1 MGFIPAWSFQ
11 CYLRVK
17 NSHRM
22 QVLPRALS
30 LHGWQRFLCC
40 EGQLAISSLWFVF
53 SKSLGRRRQFVSKA
67 ASCKTCKGSTL
78 QGFHHSCHPTFILPQ
93 SHRVDTVPPHCPHS
107 SLQERS
113 DKSVQTG
120 LHPWELLKI
129 RLIVHYR
136 GFFSLE
142 FMTAGL

>member
-40 EGQLAISSLWFVF
+40 EGQLAISVCGLYLASHWVED
-53 SKSLGRRRQFVSKA
+53 FVSKA
-67 ASCKTCKGSTL
+67 TSCKTCKGSTL
-78 QGFHHSCHPTFILPQ
+78 QGFHHSCHPAFILPQ
-93 SHRVDTVPPHCPHS
+93 SHRMDAVPLHYPHS

-113 DKSVQTG
+113 DKSVETG

-136 GFFSLE
+136 VFF
-142 FMTAGL
+142 T